1 MSTTT
6 KELTRIIDGMPV
18 PAAGKWVIDGS
29 HTSAEFVARH
39 LMVTK
44 VRGGFGAIGGTL
56 DVAENPTDSKVE
68 VTIETSSVSTGD
80 TERDGH
86 IKSPDF
92 FDTDNYPEMTFASTA
107 VRVDGSSWI
116 LDGDLTIKGVSKPV
130 SLEFDFA
137 GIVTDPWGNQKAAFS
152 AATTI
157 DREDWNL
164 IWNVALETG
173 GVLVS
178 KKIAIEIEMQAVPAN
193 S

>member
-1 MSTTT
+1 MSATT
-6 KELTRIIDGMPV
+6 KELTRIIDGIPV
-18 PAAGKWVIDGS
+18 PAAGRWIIDGS

-44 VRGGFGAIGGTL
+44 VRGRFGAIGGTL
-56 DVAENPTDSKVE
+56 DVAENPKDSSVA

-80 TERDGH
+80 ADRDGH

-92 FDTDNYPEMTFASTA
+92 FDIENYPEMTFASTA
-107 VRVDGSSWI
+107 VQAHGSSWI
-116 LDGDLTIKGVSKPV
+116 VDGDLTIKDVGKPV

-152 AATTI
+152 ATTTI

-164 IWNVALETG
+164 NWNVALETG

-178 KKIAIEIEMQAVPAN
+178 KKIGIEIEMQAVPATN
-193 S
+193 

>member
-1 MSTTT
+1 MSATTQ
-6 KELTRIIDGMPV
+6 ELTRIIDGIPV
-18 PAAGKWVIDGS
+18 PAAGRWIIDGS

-56 DVAENPTDSKVE
+56 DVAENPKDSSVA

-80 TERDGH
+80 ADRDGH

-92 FDTDNYPEMTFASTA
+92 FDIENYPEMTFASTA
-107 VRVDGSSWI
+107 VRAHGSSWI
-116 LDGDLTIKGVSKPV
+116 VDGDLTIKDVGKPV

-152 AATTI
+152 ATTTI

-164 IWNVALETG
+164 NWNVALETG

-178 KKIAIEIEMQAVPAN
+178 KKIGIEIEMQAVPATN
-193 S
+193 